1 MKRRLRLKRQHDFQ
15 RLLTGPRLFSG
26 IALVVFAAPA
36 ERPRGRVGVTVSKR
50 IRGAPARNRAR
61 RRLREAARLSL
72 LAQDSKLARAGINAD
87 IVLIAR
93 PAALEVPFDGLLAE
107 LDRAVSRL
115 ARS

>member
-15 RLLTGPRLFSG
+15 RLLTGLRLFSG
-26 IALVVFAAPA
+26 KAVVVFAAPA
-36 ERPRGRVGVTVSKR
+36 TQAPGRVGVTVSKR

-61 RRLREAARLSL
+61 RRLREAARLKL
-72 LAQDSKLARAGINAD
+72 LAEDSKLAQEGINAD

-107 LDRAVSRL
+107 LDRVASRL
-115 ARS
+115 AHP